1 MDQYQYLLFDLDGTL
16 TDPALGIT
24 NSVMYA
30 LKKFGITPP
39 EREALYSFIGPPLID
54 SFMEYYA
61 LSAEDAKTA
70 VAYYREYFRETGLL
84 ENVKYD
90 GVDEML
96 SRLKAA
102 GKTLLVAT
110 SKPEVFARRILDHF
124 GLTQY
129 FDFIAGALMDET
141 RTRKHEVIAF
151 ALDSFPIPD
160 KSRAIMIGDR
170 KHDILGAKHEGIA
183 SLGVLY
189 GFGSRSEHEEHCAD
203 YIAADVNE
211 LGSILLGK

>member
-1 MDQYQYLLFDLDGTL
+1 MDKYQYLLFDLDGTL

-54 SFMEYYA
+54 SFMEYYS
-61 LSAEDAKTA
+61 LSAEDAKAA
-70 VAYYREYFRETGLL
+70 VAYYREYFREIGLL

-110 SKPEVFARRILDHF
+110 SKPEVFARKILDHF

-141 RTRKHEVIAF
+141 RTRKHEVIAY
-151 ALDSFPIPD
+151 ALESFPVTD

-189 GFGSRSEHEEHCAD
+189 GFGDRAEHENAGAD
-203 YIAADVNE
+203 YIVENVCDVAG
-211 LGSILLGK
+211 LFGA